1 MPPKKLPSQND
12 DLNQEAIELDDDNLQ
27 TRTGTKHQSRPS
39 SIESQGRHNSTETQ
53 QNRNHNVS
61 QIHESQNYHD
71 NLESLPFNA
80 NKYQHKISS
89 QMNTRSTI
97 LRVQSNEPGVDP
109 EAIELDDDSLQ
120 ARSGTK
126 YQSRHSSIESHSQNN
141 YIVIQS
147 NQNHK
152 SSQICESQNYHG
164 NFEFSSFIANKYQ
177 HKVPSA
183 LQLNSR
189 SKVQSIKSPLLEC
202 PNIYDNHYSDRSY
215 RPHSAETESSDDEIF
230 SSLGQHYDTN
240 SFKKSSHSALSLNMQ
255 NTKHTTPYPTI
266 QSGLAASSTKSE
278 THRDV
283 ILQALNSMLSSLS
296 VMSSQLSSSDSPN
309 LAKIL
314 SEQSRILFLRTRM
327 PTKRTRTLLI
337 KCIIPNIVNT
347 PDWNGVSSKLRQAF
361 ENFHSTYNDDI
372 AKLARFIAGAVW
384 KKPLKRHIDILNY
397 DVFKNQQSGVKA
409 LMTFISKCL
418 KIHVEYLV
426 AESRG
431 GNPDYTSMVLNRVKE
446 LDYITID
453 ITFPAASHFQHAN

>member
-1 MPPKKLPSQND
+1 MQVKMLILYQLCQITLNVPTICQDQKKHEILAKQM
-12 DLNQEAIELDDDNLQ
+12 I
-27 TRTGTKHQSRPS
+27 K
-39 SIESQGRHNSTETQ
+39 
-53 QNRNHNVS
+53 QNRNHNVL
-61 QIHESQNYHD
+61 QIRESQNYHD

-80 NKYQHKISS
+80 NKYQHKVSS

-97 LRVQSNEPGVDP
+97 SRVRSNEPGVDP
-109 EAIELDDDSLQ
+109 EAIELDNNSLQ

-189 SKVQSIKSPLLEC
+189 SKVQSIKSPLLER
-202 PNIYDNHYSDRSY
+202 PNIYNNHYSDRSY
-215 RPHSAETESSDDEIF
+215 CPHSAETESSDDEIF
-230 SSLGQHYDTN
+230 SSLGQHYNTN

-255 NTKHTTPYPTI
+255 NTKHTTLYPTI
-266 QSGLAASSTKSE
+266 QSGLAALSTKSGLFFQNEIHFVRWLE

-283 ILQALNSMLSSLS
+283 VLQALNFMLSSPS
-296 VMSSQLSSSDSPN
+296 VMSSHLSSSDLPN

-327 PTKRTRTLLI
+327 PTKRTCTSLI
-337 KCIIPNIVNT
+337 KCIIPNIVNI
-347 PDWNGVSSKLRQAF
+347 PDWNGVSSKLRQVF
-361 ENFHSTYNDDI
+361 KNFRSTYNDDI
-372 AKLARFIAGAVW
+372 AKLATGVVW
-384 KKPLKRHIDILNY
+384 EKPLKRHIDILDY
-397 DVFKNQQSGVKA
+397 DVFKNQQLG
-409 LMTFISKCL
+409 IR
-418 KIHVEYLV
+418 H
-426 AESRG
+426 
-431 GNPDYTSMVLNRVKE
+431 
-446 LDYITID
+446 
-453 ITFPAASHFQHAN
+453 